1 MRELCGQ
8 ERRRQELHQGGSGQE
23 ARRDHPPALHQEPGA
38 SQGGDERDRRNVI
51 ISRTVEGSLFLET
64 LADLMQQI
72 SAPGALTRA
81 EAFART
87 YQILGA
93 INYFAVSDPTLK
105 KILGNEAYA
114 DVEAVFLAQL
124 ET

>member
-1 MRELCGQ
+1 MNTQKHDARLIMRELLENQ
-8 ERRRQELHQGGSGQE
+8 PRIESKQKWYLR
-23 ARRDHPPALHQEPGA
+23 P
-38 SQGGDERDRRNVI
+38 
-51 ISRTVEGSLFLET
+51 FLET

-105 KILGNEAYA
+105 KILGHDAYT